1 MPWAK
6 VCFSS
11 PPDNPIGAPLG
22 IILPVLQ
29 PQSTAQS
36 EARLGAGKGAVGLGE
51 GVLTATSM
59 SKSKPRV
66 LVMINPGAS
75 RAETAVP
82 ALSSWFS
89 ENCHALIVVA
99 NSKKKR
105 KRELNLKLKK
115 PVAVL
120 PLGTA
125 NDFARTIGLPAD
137 PLQAAEVPLS
147 GRKHRIDVGWFTSD
161 PVSMSQASG
170 PRPRSLR
177 RRPRN
182 SSRSGESLLM

>member
-1 MPWAK
+1 
-6 VCFSS
+6 
-11 PPDNPIGAPLG
+11 
-22 IILPVLQ
+22 
-29 PQSTAQS
+29 
-36 EARLGAGKGAVGLGE
+36 
-51 GVLTATSM
+51 M

>member
-1 MPWAK
+1 
-6 VCFSS
+6 
-11 PPDNPIGAPLG
+11 
-22 IILPVLQ
+22 
-29 PQSTAQS
+29 
-36 EARLGAGKGAVGLGE
+36 
-51 GVLTATSM
+51 
-59 SKSKPRV
+59 
-66 LVMINPGAS
+66 
-75 RAETAVP
+75 
-82 ALSSWFS
+82 
-89 ENCHALIVVA
+89 VA
-99 NSKKKR
+99 NSKKER
-105 KRELNLKLKK
+105 KRELKAHGKKADLIVIGGGDGTISKALPQLLKLKK